1 MAMMK
6 KALVIENDQ
15 PTQLEI
21 ILTSHQSDGVY
32 RYQPEPEDTAKL
44 IIYNDE
50 NINIK
55 EFDVDM
61 TDPKY
66 LFVNIDT
73 TGIPEGKYKFRVE
86 AYLASEAATY
96 IVKENEPVLIR
107 RLKENA

>member
-73 TGIPEGKYKFRVE
+73 TGIPAGEYKYRVVIT
-86 AYLASEAATY
+86 LAADDSTY
-96 IVKENEPVLIR
+96 IINMADHIIVR
-107 RLKENA
+107 R